1 MFVFKKYTILTF
13 ALLLLPGNCGKST
26 KDSRYLVAFSQFNTV
41 EPMRNAINNSILDE
55 AKKYSNLLKLEFTDA
70 DQDPVK
76 QETDIE
82 NFLEA
87 EVDLLIVALKGDN
100 SLKEVMKKVFDSGI
114 PIIIIDQMPD
124 NEYYTCFIGVNNIQ
138 IGKEA
143 GKYAVEILNGEGNI
157 VEIRGLPGL
166 NSSDERSSGFK
177 EIIDNYPD
185 MKIVYSDF
193 ANWMIP
199 LAITKMEMALREQ
212 DKIDLVFAHNDQ
224 MAVGAYLASRS
235 HRRENRIVFIG
246 VGGLSSEGLGLQALD
261 DGKINATFL
270 YPTYGKETLEYA
282 LKILNKKNVP
292 KTVKLNTRLITKEK
306 NEF

>member
-1 MFVFKKYTILTF
+1 
-13 ALLLLPGNCGKST
+13 
-26 KDSRYLVAFSQFNTV
+26 
-41 EPMRNAINNSILDE
+41 MRNAINDSILNE
-55 AKKYSNLLKLEFTDA
+55 AKKYSNLLKLEFADA
-70 DQDPVK
+70 DQDPIK
-76 QETDIE
+76 QQSNIE
-82 NFLEA
+82 NFLKA

-100 SLKEVMKKVFDSGI
+100 ALEEVMKKVFDSGI
-114 PIIIIDQMPD
+114 PIIVIDQMPD
-124 NEYYTCFIGVNNIQ
+124 NEYYTCFIGVDNIQ
-138 IGKEA
+138 IGREA
-143 GKYAVEILNGEGNI
+143 GKYAAEILNGEGNI
-157 VEIRGLPGL
+157 VEIRGLPSL
-166 NSSDERSSGFK
+166 NSSDERSRGFR

-224 MAVGAYLASRS
+224 MAIGAYLASRS
-235 HRRENRIVFIG
+235 HRREDRIIFVG
-246 VGGLSSEGLGLQALD
+246 VGGLSGEGLGLQALD

-270 YPTYGKETLEYA
+270 YPTYGNETLEYA

-292 KTVKLNTRLITKEK
+292 RIVKLNTSLITKEE